1 MYHCWKRRN
10 RKSETLSPRQKPSS
24 SSATKIG
31 GIPEMRK
38 KTNLPQVRWVG
49 TVARVPGGDTA
60 RDKGG
65 EAREVEVARLCERH
79 WGSDLW
85 SEMTR

>member
-1 MYHCWKRRN
+1 MHQQDGLYHCWKRRN
-10 RKSETLSPRQKPSS
+10 RKSETSSPRQKPSS

-31 GIPEMRK
+31 GRPEMRK

-65 EAREVEVARLCERH
+65 R
-79 WGSDLW
+79 GP
-85 SEMTR
+85 